1 MSSKL
6 TLALVENAA
15 VRFDQVM
22 TELLE
27 TWGWPCEC
35 TSPGRLQQCL
45 SCPGFRQLVEDM
57 QQRLAA
63 NLEDDLVELA
73 PLVLKPPYSDKV
85 RQDCLLLYKRGA
97 NLSTIQRVTGVTNRK
112 VLRAWLVEA
121 ELLSRSICDCKH
133 QQQRCLELYQQGL
146 TPSEIEDR
154 TRVHA
159 DVISHWAGEAGIS
172 RPKNH
177 LTDAQK
183 EAIPQ
188 LFYENLSFAKIGRCI
203 DANPHQVKQW
213 AREAGLKRKRIY
225 GGARPPVYSESDKQE
240 CLLLLQ
246 EGYTTQQIEELTDI
260 SANTL
265 LEWFKE
271 FCLHLLQEGRTPTEV
286 EALTGVGFRVLP
298 RWWRTV
304 VNPEAPQ

>member
-22 TELLE
+22 SELLE
-27 TWGWPCEC
+27 TWDWPCEC
-35 TSPGRLQQCL
+35 TLPGRLPQCL
-45 SCPGFRQLVEDM
+45 SCPGFRLLIEDM
-57 QQRLAA
+57 QQQLAA
-63 NLEDDLVELA
+63 NLEGDLVELA
-73 PLVLKPPYSDKV
+73 PLVLEPPYSDKV

-97 NLSTIQRVTGVTNRK
+97 NLSTIQRLTGVTSRK
-112 VLRAWLVEA
+112 ALRAWLVEA
-121 ELLSRSICDCKH
+121 ELLSSSTYDYKH

-146 TPSEIEDR
+146 TPGEVEDR

-159 DVISHWAGEAGIS
+159 NVISHWAGEAGIS

-188 LFYENLSFAKIGRCI
+188 LFYQNLSFAKIGRRI
-203 DANPHQVKQW
+203 GADFYLVKQW
-213 AREAGLKRKRIY
+213 AREAGLKRKRVY

-260 SANTL
+260 GAKTL
-265 LEWFKE
+265 VEWFKE
-271 FCLHLLQEGRTPTEV
+271 FCLHLLREGRTPAEV

-298 RWWRTV
+298 KWWRTV
-304 VNPEAPQ
+304 VNPEAP